1 MNRTP
6 ETVTER
12 PAPEQSRP
20 GGPAQRARLV
30 VAGLVGALITA
41 GILLTV
47 WALSSSPDETV
58 SSPDEDVSTATDSP
72 AEPSA
77 ADPNAADPNLPDP
90 SVPGLLGPGS
100 GRVPG
105 ALTTAE
111 ELQALPTSGYA
122 WDALLSA
129 ANVQSDD
136 IDLSDEDSRHAAET
150 LASALVHARTGDA
163 EQRDHVVSVLEEL
176 PDASLSGA
184 RVLSVGR
191 QLGGYA
197 LAADLVGYRDAEFT
211 TWIDEM
217 RTEDLGGHGRW
228 NSISETSEDSA
239 NNWGTWAMAT
249 RIAVSSYLR
258 DGSDLERAAEVFA
271 GFTGEPDAYDDF
283 RRTDDFDQTWACG
296 DDGWVP
302 INPASCGDRGG
313 AIVEDISRSSG
324 SYPQV
329 DDEGLMYSWEVLGGA
344 TLSARLLERA
354 GYRDVWSWGDQA
366 LLRAAQFVEDN
377 GGYPPEYSVLQYIP
391 HEINAAYGVDLG
403 PVRSAGYGRQFG
415 FSDWLR

>member
-1 MNRTP
+1 MWRKGPLSMNSTP

-12 PAPEQSRP
+12 PASKQAPTGKRP
-20 GGPAQRARLV
+20 GRAQLV
-30 VAGLVGALITA
+30 AAGLVGALLTA
-41 GILLTV
+41 GTMTV
-47 WALSSSPDETV
+47 VSTLSSPDEGV
-58 SSPDEDVSTATDSP
+58 SSSDEDVPAATESP
-72 AEPSA
+72 APSSA
-77 ADPNAADPNLPDP
+77 
-90 SVPGLLGPGS
+90 PGSSTSGPLGSSS

-111 ELQALPTSGYA
+111 ELQSLPTSGAA
-122 WDALLSA
+122 WEALVSA
-129 ANVQSDD
+129 AEVRSDE
-136 IDLSDEDSRHAAET
+136 IDLSEEDSQHAAET
-150 LASALVHARTGDA
+150 LASALVYARTGDT

-197 LAADLVGYRDAEFT
+197 LAADLVAYREAEFT
-211 TWIDEM
+211 EWIGGM
-217 RTEDLGGHGRW
+217 RTEELGGHGRW
-228 NSISETSEDSA
+228 RSISETSEDSA

-249 RIAVSSYLR
+249 RIAISSYLR
-258 DGSDLERAAEVFA
+258 DDSDLERAAEVFA
-271 GFTGEPDAYDDF
+271 GFTGVPDAYDDF
-283 RRTDDFDQTWACG
+283 RRTDDFDPSWVCG
-296 DDGWVP
+296 DERNWVP

-324 SYPQV
+324 SYPEV

-354 GYRDVWSWGDQA
+354 GFRDVWSWGDRA
-366 LLRAAQFVEDN
+366 LLRAAEFLHDR

-403 PVRSAGYGRQFG
+403 PLEPAGYGRQFG